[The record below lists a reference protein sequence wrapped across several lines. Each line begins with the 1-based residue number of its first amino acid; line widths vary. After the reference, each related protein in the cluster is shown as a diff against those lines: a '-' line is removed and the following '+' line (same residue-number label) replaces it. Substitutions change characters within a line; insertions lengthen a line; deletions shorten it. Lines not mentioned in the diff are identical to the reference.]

1 MAARLPSP
9 NQTESVPPGRR
20 SRIGAWIVWS
30 VGIVVLAV
38 SLFGGNDTTSD
49 TSDSSGASRPAVA
62 YAPSSDAVPP
72 APSELPAPPE
82 APVAPVPPVASEE
95 PVPPAASVAPVGK
108 HLPRARPTR
117 LLIPKIGV
125 NAPFTELVIG
135 PTGQLQ
141 PPPAA
146 DTNLVGWMAD
156 GVTPGETGTSII
168 AGHVDTKT
176 SAAVFAGLTNLKTG
190 DTFSVERADSRTA
203 SFVVDSAETFAKN
216 NFPNERVYGDTPQA
230 QVRLITCTGVYDH
243 VKKDYTDNLV
253 VFAHLI

>member
-9 NQTESVPPGRR
+9 DQTESVPPGRR

-38 SLFGGNDTTSD
+38 SLFGGNETSSDTT
-49 TSDSSGASRPAVA
+49 DSSGASRPPAVA

-72 APSELPAPPE
+72 APSEPPMMPVPSEPPA
-82 APVAPVPPVASEE
+82 APVAP
-95 PVPPAASVAPVGK
+95 VAPVGK
-108 HLPRARPTR
+108 HLPRAKPTR

-125 NAPFTELVIG
+125 DAPFTELAIG

-146 DTNLVGWMAD
+146 DTNLVGWQAD
-156 GVTPGETGTSII
+156 GVSPGETGTSII

-176 SAAVFAGLTNLKTG
+176 SAAVFASLRALKQG
-190 DTFSVERADSRTA
+190 DTFSVKRDDSRTA
-203 SFVVDSAETFAKN
+203 SFVVDSVETFAKN
-216 NFPNERVYGDTPQA
+216 AFPDERVYGDTPQA
-230 QVRLITCTGVYDH
+230 QVRLITCTGQYDR

-253 VFAHLI
+253 VFAHLV

>member
-9 NQTESVPPGRR
+9 DQTESAPPGRR

-49 TSDSSGASRPAVA
+49 TTSDASGASQPSAA

-72 APSELPAPPE
+72 APSEPPAEPVPP
-82 APVAPVPPVASEE
+82 AAPVPVPSEP

-125 NAPFTELVIG
+125 NAPFTELAIG

-141 PPPAA
+141 PPPAS
-146 DTNLVGWMAD
+146 DTNLVGWMAS

-176 SAAVFAGLTNLKTG
+176 SAAVFAGLRNLKTG
-190 DTFSVERADSRTA
+190 DTFTVKREDASTA
-203 SFVVDSAETFAKN
+203 SFVVDSVETFAKN
-216 NFPNERVYGDTPQA
+216 NFPDERVYGDTPQA

-243 VKKDYTDNLV
+243 VKKDYIDNLV
-253 VFAHLI
+253 VFAHLV

>member
-9 NQTESVPPGRR
+9 DQTESVPPGRR

-38 SLFGGNDTTSD
+38 SLFGGNETSSD
-49 TSDSSGASRPAVA
+49 TSDSSGASRPPAVA

-72 APSELPAPPE
+72 APSEPPMMPAP
-82 APVAPVPPVASEE
+82 SE
-95 PVPPAASVAPVGK
+95 PAAPPAAPETSVAPVGK

-125 NAPFTELVIG
+125 DAPFTELAIG

-146 DTNLVGWMAD
+146 DTNLVGWQAD
-156 GVTPGETGTSII
+156 GVSPGETGTAII

-176 SAAVFAGLTNLKTG
+176 SAAVFANLRALKPG
-190 DTFSVERADSRTA
+190 DTFTVKRDDSRTA
-203 SFVVDSAETFAKN
+203 TFVVDSAETFAKN
-216 NFPNERVYGDTPQA
+216 AFPDERVYGDTPQA
-230 QVRLITCTGVYDH
+230 QVRLITCTGVYDR

-253 VFAHLI
+253 VFAHLV

>member
-95 PVPPAASVAPVGK
+95 PVPPAASVGK

-141 PPPAA
+141 PRPPPTRTWSA
-146 DTNLVGWMAD
+146 GW
-156 GVTPGETGTSII
+156 P
-168 AGHVDTKT
+168 
-176 SAAVFAGLTNLKTG
+176 
-190 DTFSVERADSRTA
+190 TA
-203 SFVVDSAETFAKN
+203 
-216 NFPNERVYGDTPQA
+216 
-230 QVRLITCTGVYDH
+230 
-243 VKKDYTDNLV
+243 
-253 VFAHLI
+253 